1 MKIFVGLV
9 LLGFGGFIA
18 FSFFTADNSEDANR
32 DQLRQQA
39 FINLFKDN
47 ADEGKQDFYFIGT
60 HCMTVEAD
68 LDLPQYF
75 TAYYNE
81 FVAAQILFTV
91 ENGIQSADDPA
102 YRAFLDKH
110 AAELAEQHADVKA
123 QSAKE
128 NEVMQEAMQIVAE
141 FATGDQRGLYN
152 CIGDRLIEEQSGNIS
167 SNN

>member
-18 FSFFTADNSEDANR
+18 FSFFTNSNSDDTNI

-39 FINLFKDN
+39 FINLFKDS

-68 LDLPQYF
+68 LDLPEYF
-75 TAYYNE
+75 TAHYNE
-81 FVAAQILFTV
+81 VVVAPIQFSV
-91 ENGIQSADDPA
+91 ENGIQSEDDPA
-102 YRAFLDKH
+102 YKTFLSNH
-110 AAELAEQHADVKA
+110 AVELEPQRLDVEA
-123 QSAKE
+123 QTANE
-128 NEVMQEAMQIVAE
+128 DEVMKEAMQKVAE

-152 CIGDRLIEEQSGNIS
+152 CIGDRLIEEQSGSLSS
-167 SNN
+167 SN

>member
-18 FSFFTADNSEDANR
+18 FSFFTTDNSEDANR

-75 TAYYNE
+75 TAHYNE
-81 FVAAQILFTV
+81 FAAAQILFTV

>member
-18 FSFFTADNSEDANR
+18 FSFFIDDSSEHANR

-47 ADEGKQDFYFIGT
+47 ADEGKKDFYFIGT

-75 TAYYNE
+75 TEHYNE
-81 FVAAQILFTV
+81 LAAAPIMFTV
-91 ENGIQSADDPA
+91 ENGIQSENDPA
-102 YRAFLDKH
+102 FTAFLDQHEAK
-110 AAELAEQHADVKA
+110 LEQQLADVNA
-123 QSAKE
+123 QSE
-128 NEVMQEAMQIVAE
+128 NEDEVMKEAMQKVAE
-141 FATGDQRGLYN
+141 FATGDMRGLYN

>member
-18 FSFFTADNSEDANR
+18 FSYFTAATSDETNR
-32 DQLRQQA
+32 HQLRQQA

-68 LDLPQYF
+68 LDLPEYF
-75 TAYYNE
+75 TAHYNE
-81 FVAAQILFTV
+81 VVVVPIVFSV
-91 ENGIQSADDPA
+91 ENGIQSEDDPA
-102 YRAFLDKH
+102 YKAFFDKH
-110 AAELAEQHADVKA
+110 SAELASQRLNVEAQTANEDDVMK
-123 QSAKE
+123 
-128 NEVMQEAMQIVAE
+128 EAMQKVAE

-152 CIGDRLIEEQSGNIS
+152 CIGDRLIEEQSGSLSS
-167 SNN
+167 SN